1 MPDRAVT
8 LRILLAVAGLALA
21 FADAWWFH
29 TDAEYGTSLSANAA
43 FAILALFL
51 VVLATAPLKAWPF
64 SLMAVI
70 LLPLTFA
77 GLWLGGMWASCDLA
91 MRPSILQMI
100 FYIGVP
106 GTLLARRPYAFGVVA
121 VVLCVLAAA
130 GLKRLYGRLG
140 IRAQIT
146 LTIALAAAPPSV
158 AATTYG
164 ISVAL
169 GIHPTH
175 GNCVI

>member
-1 MPDRAVT
+1 VPDRAVT
-8 LRILLAVAGLALA
+8 LRIVLAAAGLALA
-21 FADAWWFH
+21 FGDAWWFH
-29 TDAEYGTSLSANAA
+29 TDAEYGTSLPANAA
-43 FAILALFL
+43 FAVLALFL
-51 VVLATAPLKAWPF
+51 VVVATAPLKAWPF

-100 FYIGVP
+100 FYIGFP
-106 GTLLARRPYAFGVVA
+106 GTLLARPPYAFGVVA

-130 GLKRLYGRLG
+130 RLKRLYAPLG